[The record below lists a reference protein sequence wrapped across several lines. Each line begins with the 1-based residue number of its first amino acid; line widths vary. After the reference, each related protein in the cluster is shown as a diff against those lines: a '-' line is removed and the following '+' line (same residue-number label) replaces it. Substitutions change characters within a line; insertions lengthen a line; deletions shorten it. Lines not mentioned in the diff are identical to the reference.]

1 MADDRRQIPV
11 SMPDLSGREEEYVI
25 DCLRSTWISSKGEY
39 LSRFEE
45 QFAGFCGARHAV
57 ACNNGTTALHLALVA
72 LDIGPGD
79 EVLVPTLTFIAS
91 ANTVH
96 YCGATPVFV
105 DSLPD
110 TWNMDPEDAARKI
123 GPKTRAIMP
132 VHLFGSPAPM
142 EPLLE
147 LARAHGLAVIEDA
160 AEAHGAT
167 YDGNAVGALG
177 DIGTFSFYGNKI
189 VTTGEGGAVVTN
201 DATLAEQVALLRGQ
215 GQSPD
220 RRYWFPV
227 IGFNYRMTNIQA
239 AIGLAQLEDV
249 ETKLTRRR
257 EVAAAYARGL
267 DGLGVTFQETESR
280 GTSAHWMVSVLLPVE
295 SDEERDLVGTALQA
309 DGIET
314 RPIFYPLHTMPPYAS
329 SAGAAGDFPTATR
342 VGATGLSLPTYSAL
356 TDADIAYVCERLGA
370 ALGSLARGALV

>member
-1 MADDRRQIPV
+1 LLVAESRRIPI
-11 SMPDLSGREEEYVI
+11 STADLSGREEEYVL
-25 DCLRSTWISSKGEY
+25 DCIRSTWISSKGEY
-39 LSRFEE
+39 ISRFEE
-45 QFAGFCGARHAV
+45 RFAEFCDARHAV

-72 LDIGPGD
+72 LGIGPGD
-79 EVLVPTLTFIAS
+79 EVLVPTLTFVAS
-91 ANTVH
+91 ANAVH

-105 DSLPD
+105 DSL
-110 TWNMDPEDAARKI
+110 TGSWNMDPDDAARKI

-142 EPLLE
+142 EPILA
-147 LARAHGLAVIEDA
+147 LARQHGLKVVEDA

-167 YDGNAVGALG
+167 YDGTSVGALG
-177 DIGTFSFYGNKI
+177 DAGTYSFYGNKI

-201 DATLAEQVALLRGQ
+201 DAALAEQLALLRGQ

-249 ETKLTRRR
+249 EGKLERRR
-257 EVAAAYARGL
+257 VVADAYKRGL
-267 DGLGVTFQETESR
+267 ADLGVTLQETEARS
-280 GTSAHWMVSVLLPVE
+280 TSAHWMVSVLLPVE
-295 SDEERDLVGTALQA
+295 TDVERDAIATALDA

-314 RPIFYPLHTMPPYAS
+314 RPIFYPLHSLPPYVAS
-329 SAGAAGDFPTATR
+329 PGAAGEFPVATR
-342 VGATGLSLPTYSAL
+342 VAATGISLPTHAAL
-356 TDADIAYVCERLGA
+356 DGDDISFVCERLAA
-370 ALGSLARGALV
+370 ALSARPIAVT